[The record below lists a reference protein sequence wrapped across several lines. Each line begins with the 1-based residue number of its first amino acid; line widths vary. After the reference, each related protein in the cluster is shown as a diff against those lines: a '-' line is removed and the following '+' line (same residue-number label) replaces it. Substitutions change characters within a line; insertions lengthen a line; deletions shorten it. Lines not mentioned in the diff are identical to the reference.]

1 MNRFSLVLLVL
12 ASTGVLV
19 NACSSSSEEAAPSRP
34 PHTTTPAPVAEGGV
48 AEDAAPP
55 DPSCVGDAGCYLCE
69 PQHLTDFLN
78 ACTDGECIPF
88 DNAARLP
95 LYKAGE
101 ALPPVP

>member
-1 MNRFSLVLLVL
+1 MKRFPLVLLVL
-12 ASTGVLV
+12 GSIAVLV

-34 PHTTTPAPVAEGGV
+34 PHQTTPAPAEAGTS
-48 AEDAAPP
+48 EDAAPP
-55 DPSCVGDAGCYLCE
+55 DPSCLGDAGCYLCE
-69 PQHLTDFLN
+69 PKQLPDFLN

-88 DNAARLP
+88 DNSARLP